1 MELSCEILSARFS
14 AVPHLPGWAWGLFTS
29 SFSISPILFFK
40 LSNTPQNVWSILCAW
55 LQPVS
60 CWQASLPALLSH
72 QIIMPRD
79 TLCFF
84 TSIPQL
90 PEFPQLEQIF
100 WANSYV
106 SFKPPSSSPNAFPD
120 ASGLP
125 KQPPHA
131 TILALGTVSWIY
143 PLWMFQSSLLDFK
156 VLEGRKHGTY
166 RCTIV
171 YLAHRDVPKDILKRH
186 RLQQALCSPI
196 VSLSFWVC
204 TAS

>member
-1 MELSCEILSARFS
+1 MSPSLFNMSLYGGYSWSLSTECR
-14 AVPHLPGWAWGLFTS
+14 
-29 SFSISPILFFK
+29 
-40 LSNTPQNVWSILCAW
+40 ILCAG

-143 PLWMFQSSLLDFK
+143 PLWTFHSSLLDFK

-166 RCTIV
+166 RRTIV